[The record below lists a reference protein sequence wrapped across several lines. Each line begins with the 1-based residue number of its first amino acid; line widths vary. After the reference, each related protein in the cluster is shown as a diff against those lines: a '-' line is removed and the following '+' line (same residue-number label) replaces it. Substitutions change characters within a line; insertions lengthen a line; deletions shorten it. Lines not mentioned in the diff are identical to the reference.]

1 MTTAAALGFVA
12 AAALATVARVGLG
25 GRANRPGGMAWGTLA
40 VNLVGSVALGLL
52 AGTTPPLLTV
62 LGTAGMGAL
71 TTFSGFARDLVLTAR
86 RSPPVAV
93 AYLALTLVGGLV
105 GAQLGIELAPAG

>member
-1 MTTAAALGFVA
+1 MTAAVALGFVTV
-12 AAALATVARVGLG
+12 AALATVVRVGLG
-25 GRANRPGGMAWGTLA
+25 GLANRPGEMAWGTLA
-40 VNLVGSVALGLL
+40 VNLAGSVGLGLL
-52 AGTTPPLLTV
+52 AGASPPALTV
-62 LGTAGMGAL
+62 LGTAGIGAL

-105 GAQLGIELAPAG
+105 GARLGVELAPSR